1 MADEMV
7 DDVPEERRMEAF
19 RALVEAQDR
28 RLSVADSRAEIAR
41 QYDLSEAD
49 VARGLGCS
57 VGAVKRHA
65 RRGLEAMRI
74 SLDAQLSE
82 AY

>member
-1 MADEMV
+1 MELQRHLV
-7 DDVPEERRMEAF
+7 SLPRRQ
-19 RALVEAQDR
+19 RQVVALRYLA
-28 RLSVADSRAEIAR
+28 
-41 QYDLSEAD
+41 DLSEAD

-82 AY
+82 AC

>member
-1 MADEMV
+1 MAEETV
-7 DDVPEERRMEAF
+7 EDVPEERRMEAF

-49 VARGLGCS
+49 VKAIEREGVEKGWPPL
-57 VGAVKRHA
+57 
-65 RRGLEAMRI
+65 
-74 SLDAQLSE
+74 
-82 AY
+82 